1 MPWAYARCQGEC
13 SGGGIVVLHSRSS
26 CNAPAKHYQPFFK
39 SLKVVSALEKRSS
52 GKPAAF
58 SRPRREGA
66 LRRSRDRISCT
77 SRRGAQS
84 TTAGTVLWPLTKAAL
99 LQSTPARAVKV
110 FPAPLPPC
118 LALLP
123 ASSLSHLLAQRL
135 ASRPYPPHR
144 DTNAAQ
150 RRSRK
155 NLARQSARGS
165 CCI

>member
-1 MPWAYARCQGEC
+1 MPWAYARYEGGC
-13 SGGGIVVLHSRSS
+13 SGGVIVVLHSQTPF
-26 CNAPAKHYQPFFK
+26 NAPAKHCQPFFK

-66 LRRSRDRISCT
+66 LHKSRDAISCT
-77 SRRGAQS
+77 SRRRAQS

-118 LALLP
+118 LAACLELVI
-123 ASSLSHLLAQRL
+123 LTRT
-135 ASRPYPPHR
+135 ASRLPTIP
-144 DTNAAQ
+144 AA
-150 RRSRK
+150 S
-155 NLARQSARGS
+155 
-165 CCI
+165 